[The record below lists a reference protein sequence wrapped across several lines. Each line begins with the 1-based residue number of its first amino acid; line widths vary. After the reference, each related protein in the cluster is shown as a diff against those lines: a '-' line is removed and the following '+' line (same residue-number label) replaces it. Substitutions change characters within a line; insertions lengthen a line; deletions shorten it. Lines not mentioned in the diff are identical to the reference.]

1 MKIMMGVLIA
11 GSGLVLSGCN
21 KALAPTFQAVGVR
34 EIEQGH
40 ERSVIEFSIEATNPN
55 KEPIPLR
62 QVHYAVELDGIE
74 VFLGVRSPEI
84 TLHMYSSHTFT
95 LPAVLPIE
103 SINRSGEVS
112 YSLVGT
118 VQYIPPG
125 RLSEVL
131 FDAELK
137 VPKAVLELSG
147 TINMGSGG
155 ASSDE

>member
-1 MKIMMGVLIA
+1 MLGALML
-11 GSGLVLSGCN
+11 GSGMLLSGCN

-34 EIEQGH
+34 EIEQGD

-62 QVHYAVELDGIE
+62 QVHYKVELDGVE
-74 VFLGVRSPEI
+74 VFSGVRSPEI
-84 TLHMYSSHTFT
+84 MLHMYSSHVFT

-103 SINRSGEVS
+103 AIKSSGEVS
-112 YSLVGT
+112 YALTGT

-131 FDAELK
+131 FDAKLK
-137 VPKAVLELSG
+137 VPEAILELSG
-147 TINMGSGG
+147 TINMGPSTG
-155 ASSDE
+155 AWGE